1 MMAEVSFETK
11 RNPERCE
18 AYRCQHSTKG
28 MYKGQ
33 LEALPRPARPSVT
46 EASAPC
52 RASRNLSDRS

>member
-33 LEALPRPARPSVT
+33 LEALPRPGAAICHGGQCSLQGFT
-46 EASAPC
+46 ES
-52 RASRNLSDRS
+52 L